1 MGVMRPGK
9 ANQTAKENPLYND
22 FFDNFS
28 RRMGHGEHDN
38 NMVHCCMYYSATG
51 KCISSDWSGSDNEYE
66 SWEGMERVSAG
77 DEIGML
83 LDLDEGTL
91 SVYKD
96 GRKLGVMKSGL
107 AGQYCWVASMWNGT
121 SVSIKRGTIP
131 P

>member
-1 MGVMRPGK
+1 MG
-9 ANQTAKENPLYND
+9 
-22 FFDNFS
+22 
-28 RRMGHGEHDN
+28 
-38 NMVHCCMYYSATG
+38 NMIITWSIVV
-51 KCISSDWSGSDNEYE
+51 CIIQLLGS
-66 SWEGMERVSAG
+66 
-77 DEIGML
+77 ML